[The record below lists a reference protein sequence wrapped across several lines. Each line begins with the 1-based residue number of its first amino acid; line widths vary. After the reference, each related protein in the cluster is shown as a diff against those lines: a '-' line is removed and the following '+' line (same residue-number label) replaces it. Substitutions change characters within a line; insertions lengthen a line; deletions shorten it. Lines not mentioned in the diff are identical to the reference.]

1 MELVKLEMT
10 PKERKIAYAR
20 GEEVDRIPTSLSAGE
35 TAPPLYGI
43 SIRDYYFSADAMVEV
58 ESRLAE
64 DFQADNMGMGLG
76 LRTLVEA
83 LGTKLEYPEHSVS
96 YIEKPALET
105 FDDLDHMELIN
116 VEKDGRFPIIIEA
129 FERLQEKYGKDKVQV
144 KYVESSQEADYTPNI
159 ETFVEE
165 DLDLIIGVGYKMAG
179 AIEEASKNYPDVQ
192 FAIIDHSYEKQPKN
206 VTSLIYED
214 NTAAYLAGLVA
225 AKKTET
231 NKVAF
236 IGGIKSATLDKFE
249 YGFRAG
255 VKAANPNCELTVR
268 YLNSFSDSALAK
280 SVANQMHKDGVD
292 VIYTAAGAA
301 GTGAIEAAKENNK
314 MAIGVDVDQS
324 PLAPDNIISSTM
336 KNVNVSIVNLV
347 GEILE
352 DNYQGGQVIVNT
364 LASGGVG
371 LSDTTKDHVSKDILD
386 YVNEQAGKIKSGEIV
401 VPENEKQYNEIVG
414 K

>member
-1 MELVKLEMT
+1 MQLKKLFAVGLTAIMMSSLLVGCSSKTESN
-10 PKERKIAYAR
+10 EDVYKI
-20 GEEVDRIPTSLSAGE
+20 GM
-35 TAPPLYGI
+35 I
-43 SIRDYYFSADAMVEV
+43 SDTGGVND
-58 ESRLAE
+58 ESFNQSTWEGLQ
-64 DFQADNMGMGLG
+64 QA
-76 LRTLVEA
+76 
-83 LGTKLEYPEHSVS
+83 
-96 YIEKPALET
+96 
-105 FDDLDHMELIN
+105 
-116 VEKDGRFPIIIEA
+116 
-129 FERLQEKYGKDKVQV
+129 QEKYGKDKVQV

-192 FAIIDHSYEKQPKN
+192 FAIIDHSYEKQPEN

-255 VKAANPNCELTVR
+255 VKAANPDCEVVVR
-268 YLNSFSDSALAK
+268 CANSFNDAALGK
-280 SVANQMHKDGVD
+280 SIANQMHKDGVD

-301 GTGAIEAAKENNK
+301 GTGAIEAAKENKK
-314 MAIGVDVDQS
+314 MAIGVDIDQN
-324 PLAPDNIISSTM
+324 PLAPENVISSTV
-336 KNVNVSIVNLV
+336 KNINVSIVNLV
-347 GEILE
+347 GEIL
-352 DNYQGGQVIVNT
+352 DGNYQGGQVIVNT

-386 YVNEQAGKIKSGEIV
+386 YVNEQAGKIKSGEIK

>member
-1 MELVKLEMT
+1 MQLKKLFAVGLTAIMMSSLLVGCSSKTESN
-10 PKERKIAYAR
+10 EDVYKI
-20 GEEVDRIPTSLSAGE
+20 GM
-35 TAPPLYGI
+35 I
-43 SIRDYYFSADAMVEV
+43 SDTGGVND
-58 ESRLAE
+58 ESFNQSTWEGLQ
-64 DFQADNMGMGLG
+64 QA
-76 LRTLVEA
+76 
-83 LGTKLEYPEHSVS
+83 
-96 YIEKPALET
+96 
-105 FDDLDHMELIN
+105 
-116 VEKDGRFPIIIEA
+116 
-129 FERLQEKYGKDKVQV
+129 QEKYGKDKVQV

-165 DLDLIIGVGYKMAG
+165 DLDLIIGVGYKIAG

-192 FAIIDHSYEKQPKN
+192 FAIIDHSYEKQPEN

-255 VKAANPNCELTVR
+255 VKAANPKCELTVR

>member
-1 MELVKLEMT
+1 MMSSLLVGCSSKTESN
-10 PKERKIAYAR
+10 EDVYKI
-20 GEEVDRIPTSLSAGE
+20 GM
-35 TAPPLYGI
+35 I
-43 SIRDYYFSADAMVEV
+43 SDTGGVND
-58 ESRLAE
+58 ESFNQSTWEGLQ
-64 DFQADNMGMGLG
+64 QA
-76 LRTLVEA
+76 
-83 LGTKLEYPEHSVS
+83 
-96 YIEKPALET
+96 
-105 FDDLDHMELIN
+105 
-116 VEKDGRFPIIIEA
+116 
-129 FERLQEKYGKDKVQV
+129 QEKYGKDKVQV

-192 FAIIDHSYEKQPKN
+192 FAIIDHSYEKQPEN

-255 VKAANPNCELTVR
+255 VKAANPKCELTVR

>member
-1 MELVKLEMT
+1 MQLKKLFAVGLTAIMMSSLLVGCSSKTESN
-10 PKERKIAYAR
+10 EDVYKI
-20 GEEVDRIPTSLSAGE
+20 GM
-35 TAPPLYGI
+35 I
-43 SIRDYYFSADAMVEV
+43 SDTGGVND
-58 ESRLAE
+58 ESFNQSTWEGLQ
-64 DFQADNMGMGLG
+64 QA
-76 LRTLVEA
+76 
-83 LGTKLEYPEHSVS
+83 
-96 YIEKPALET
+96 
-105 FDDLDHMELIN
+105 
-116 VEKDGRFPIIIEA
+116 
-129 FERLQEKYGKDKVQV
+129 QEKYGKDKVQV

-192 FAIIDHSYEKQPKN
+192 FAIIDHSYEKQPEN

-255 VKAANPNCELTVR
+255 VKAANPKCELTVR

-371 LSDTTKDHVSKDILD
+371 LSDKTKDHVSKDILD
-386 YVNEQAGKIKSGEIV
+386 YVNEQGCNIKSGEIV
-401 VPENEKQYNEIVG
+401 VPVNENQY
-414 K
+414 

>member
-1 MELVKLEMT
+1 MQLKKLFAGGLTAIMMSSLLVGCSSKTESN
-10 PKERKIAYAR
+10 EDVYKI
-20 GEEVDRIPTSLSAGE
+20 GM
-35 TAPPLYGI
+35 I
-43 SIRDYYFSADAMVEV
+43 SDTGGVND
-58 ESRLAE
+58 ESFNQSTWEGLQ
-64 DFQADNMGMGLG
+64 QA
-76 LRTLVEA
+76 
-83 LGTKLEYPEHSVS
+83 
-96 YIEKPALET
+96 
-105 FDDLDHMELIN
+105 
-116 VEKDGRFPIIIEA
+116 
-129 FERLQEKYGKDKVQV
+129 QEKYGKDKVQV

-192 FAIIDHSYEKQPKN
+192 FAIIDHSYEKQPEN

>member
-1 MELVKLEMT
+1 MQLKKLFAVGLTAIMMSSLLVGCSSKTESN
-10 PKERKIAYAR
+10 EDVYKI
-20 GEEVDRIPTSLSAGE
+20 GM
-35 TAPPLYGI
+35 I
-43 SIRDYYFSADAMVEV
+43 SDTGGVND
-58 ESRLAE
+58 ESFNQSTWEGLQ
-64 DFQADNMGMGLG
+64 QA
-76 LRTLVEA
+76 
-83 LGTKLEYPEHSVS
+83 
-96 YIEKPALET
+96 
-105 FDDLDHMELIN
+105 
-116 VEKDGRFPIIIEA
+116 
-129 FERLQEKYGKDKVQV
+129 QEKYGKDKVQV

-192 FAIIDHSYEKQPKN
+192 FAIIDHSYEKQPEN

-255 VKAANPNCELTVR
+255 VKAANPKCELTVR

-280 SVANQMHKDGVD
+280 SVANQMYKDGVD

>member
-1 MELVKLEMT
+1 MQLKKLFAVGLKAIMMSSLLVGCSSKTESN
-10 PKERKIAYAR
+10 EDVYKI
-20 GEEVDRIPTSLSAGE
+20 GM
-35 TAPPLYGI
+35 I
-43 SIRDYYFSADAMVEV
+43 SDTGGVND
-58 ESRLAE
+58 ESFNQSTWEGLQ
-64 DFQADNMGMGLG
+64 QA
-76 LRTLVEA
+76 
-83 LGTKLEYPEHSVS
+83 
-96 YIEKPALET
+96 
-105 FDDLDHMELIN
+105 
-116 VEKDGRFPIIIEA
+116 
-129 FERLQEKYGKDKVQV
+129 QEKYGKDKVQV

-192 FAIIDHSYEKQPKN
+192 FAIIDHSYEKQPEN

-255 VKAANPNCELTVR
+255 VKAANPKCELTVR

>member
-1 MELVKLEMT
+1 MQEKGFWDDI
-10 PKERKIAYAR
+10 KRA
-20 GEEVDRIPTSLSAGE
+20 EEVTKESKSIKDKIDRYESLVRR
-35 TAPPLYGI
+35 L
-43 SIRDYYFSADAMVEV
+43 DDVEV
-58 ESRLAE
+58 LAELAE
-64 DFQADNMGMGLG
+64 DDEETINE
-76 LRTLVEA
+76 VIIEI
-83 LGTKLEYPEHSVS
+83 KD
-96 YIEKPALET
+96 IEKKIDEYKIELLLSGEYDKNDAILSLHAGVGGSDANDWTLMLLRMYTRWCEKKGYKVET
-105 FDDLDHMELIN
+105 
-116 VEKDGRFPIIIEA
+116 
-129 FERLQEKYGKDKVQV
+129 
-144 KYVESSQEADYTPNI
+144 
-159 ETFVEE
+159 
-165 DLDLIIGVGYKMAG
+165 LDLLEGD
-179 AIEEASKNYPDVQ
+179 EA
-192 FAIIDHSYEKQPKN
+192 
-206 VTSLIYED
+206 
-214 NTAAYLAGLVA
+214 
-225 AKKTET
+225 
-231 NKVAF
+231 
-236 IGGIKSATLDKFE
+236 GIKSATLDKFE

>member
-1 MELVKLEMT
+1 MQLKKLFAVGLTAIMMSSLLVGCSSKTESN
-10 PKERKIAYAR
+10 EDVYKI
-20 GEEVDRIPTSLSAGE
+20 GM
-35 TAPPLYGI
+35 I
-43 SIRDYYFSADAMVEV
+43 SDTGGVND
-58 ESRLAE
+58 ESFNQSTWEGLQ
-64 DFQADNMGMGLG
+64 QA
-76 LRTLVEA
+76 
-83 LGTKLEYPEHSVS
+83 
-96 YIEKPALET
+96 
-105 FDDLDHMELIN
+105 
-116 VEKDGRFPIIIEA
+116 
-129 FERLQEKYGKDKVQV
+129 QEKCGKDKVQV

-192 FAIIDHSYEKQPKN
+192 FAIIDHSYEKQPEN

>member
-1 MELVKLEMT
+1 MQLKKLFAVGLTAIMMSSLLVGCSSKTESN
-10 PKERKIAYAR
+10 EDVYKI
-20 GEEVDRIPTSLSAGE
+20 GM
-35 TAPPLYGI
+35 I
-43 SIRDYYFSADAMVEV
+43 SDTGGVND
-58 ESRLAE
+58 ESFNQSTWEGLQ
-64 DFQADNMGMGLG
+64 QA
-76 LRTLVEA
+76 
-83 LGTKLEYPEHSVS
+83 
-96 YIEKPALET
+96 
-105 FDDLDHMELIN
+105 
-116 VEKDGRFPIIIEA
+116 
-129 FERLQEKYGKDKVQV
+129 QEKYGKDKVQV

-192 FAIIDHSYEKQPKN
+192 FAIIDHSYEKQPEN

-255 VKAANPNCELTVR
+255 VKAANPKCELTVR
-268 YLNSFSDSALAK
+268 YLNSFSDSALAN

-314 MAIGVDVDQS
+314 MAIGVDVDLS

-386 YVNEQAGKIKSGEIV
+386 YVNEQAGKIKAGEIV

>member
-1 MELVKLEMT
+1 MQLKKLFAVGLTAIMMSSLLVGCSSKTESN
-10 PKERKIAYAR
+10 EDVYKI
-20 GEEVDRIPTSLSAGE
+20 GM
-35 TAPPLYGI
+35 I
-43 SIRDYYFSADAMVEV
+43 SDTGGVND
-58 ESRLAE
+58 ESFNQSTWEGLQ
-64 DFQADNMGMGLG
+64 QA
-76 LRTLVEA
+76 
-83 LGTKLEYPEHSVS
+83 
-96 YIEKPALET
+96 
-105 FDDLDHMELIN
+105 
-116 VEKDGRFPIIIEA
+116 
-129 FERLQEKYGKDKVQV
+129 QEKYGKDKVQV

-192 FAIIDHSYEKQPKN
+192 FAIIDHAYDKQPEN

-214 NTAAYLAGLVA
+214 NTAAYLAGLIA

-236 IGGIKSATLDKFE
+236 IGGMKSATLDKFE

-255 VKAANPNCELTVR
+255 VKAANPKCELTVR

>member
-1 MELVKLEMT
+1 MQLKRLFAVGLTAIMMSSLLVGCSSKTESN
-10 PKERKIAYAR
+10 EDVYKI
-20 GEEVDRIPTSLSAGE
+20 GM
-35 TAPPLYGI
+35 I
-43 SIRDYYFSADAMVEV
+43 SDTGGVND
-58 ESRLAE
+58 ESFNQSTWEGLQ
-64 DFQADNMGMGLG
+64 QA
-76 LRTLVEA
+76 
-83 LGTKLEYPEHSVS
+83 
-96 YIEKPALET
+96 
-105 FDDLDHMELIN
+105 
-116 VEKDGRFPIIIEA
+116 
-129 FERLQEKYGKDKVQV
+129 QEKYGKDKVQV

-192 FAIIDHSYEKQPKN
+192 FAIIDHSYEKQPEN

>member
-1 MELVKLEMT
+1 MQLKKLFAVGLTAIMMSSLLVGCSSKTESN
-10 PKERKIAYAR
+10 EDVYKI
-20 GEEVDRIPTSLSAGE
+20 GM
-35 TAPPLYGI
+35 I
-43 SIRDYYFSADAMVEV
+43 SDTGGVND
-58 ESRLAE
+58 ESFNQSTWEGLQ
-64 DFQADNMGMGLG
+64 QA
-76 LRTLVEA
+76 
-83 LGTKLEYPEHSVS
+83 
-96 YIEKPALET
+96 
-105 FDDLDHMELIN
+105 
-116 VEKDGRFPIIIEA
+116 
-129 FERLQEKYGKDKVQV
+129 QEKYGKDKVQV

-192 FAIIDHSYEKQPKN
+192 FEIIDHSYEKQPEN

>member
-1 MELVKLEMT
+1 LFAVGLTAIMMSSLLVGCSSKTESN
-10 PKERKIAYAR
+10 EDVYKI
-20 GEEVDRIPTSLSAGE
+20 GM
-35 TAPPLYGI
+35 I
-43 SIRDYYFSADAMVEV
+43 SDTGGVND
-58 ESRLAE
+58 ESFNQSTWEGLQ
-64 DFQADNMGMGLG
+64 QA
-76 LRTLVEA
+76 
-83 LGTKLEYPEHSVS
+83 
-96 YIEKPALET
+96 
-105 FDDLDHMELIN
+105 
-116 VEKDGRFPIIIEA
+116 
-129 FERLQEKYGKDKVQV
+129 QEKYGKDKVQV

-192 FAIIDHSYEKQPKN
+192 FAIIDHSYEKQPEN

-214 NTAAYLAGLVA
+214 NTSAYLAGLVA

-255 VKAANPNCELTVR
+255 VKAANPKCELTVR

>member
-1 MELVKLEMT
+1 MKFKKL
-10 PKERKIAYAR
+10 I
-20 GEEVDRIPTSLSAGE
+20 SLSLTMIISAGI
-35 TAPPLYGI
+35 LVGCG
-43 SIRDYYFSADAMVEV
+43 SSDGDSATEGKIKVGMITDVGGV
-58 ESRLAE
+58 HDESFNQSSWEGL
-64 DFQADNMGMGLG
+64 QA
-76 LRTLVEA
+76 TQ
-83 LGTKLEYPEHSVS
+83 K
-96 YIEKPALET
+96 
-105 FDDLDHMELIN
+105 EL
-116 VEKDGRFPIIIEA
+116 
-129 FERLQEKYGKDKVQV
+129 GKDKLDVN
-144 KYVESSQEADYTPNI
+144 YLESTQDSDYKPNI
-159 ETFVEE
+159 EQFVEDE
-165 DLDLIIGVGYKMAG
+165 YDLIIGVGYKLANELET
-179 AIEEASKNYPDVQ
+179 AAKNYPDQQ
-192 FAIIDHSYEKQPKN
+192 FAIIDHTYEKQPEN
-206 VTSLIYED
+206 ITSLSFES
-214 NTAAYLAGLVA
+214 NESSYLAGLIA

-255 VKAANPNCELTVR
+255 VKAANPKCELTVR

>member
-1 MELVKLEMT
+1 MQLKKLFAVGLTAIMMSSLLVGCSSKTESN
-10 PKERKIAYAR
+10 EDVYKI
-20 GEEVDRIPTSLSAGE
+20 GM
-35 TAPPLYGI
+35 I
-43 SIRDYYFSADAMVEV
+43 SDTGGVND
-58 ESRLAE
+58 ESFNQSTWEGLQ
-64 DFQADNMGMGLG
+64 QA
-76 LRTLVEA
+76 
-83 LGTKLEYPEHSVS
+83 
-96 YIEKPALET
+96 
-105 FDDLDHMELIN
+105 
-116 VEKDGRFPIIIEA
+116 
-129 FERLQEKYGKDKVQV
+129 QEKYGKDKVQV

-192 FAIIDHSYEKQPKN
+192 FAIIDHSYEKQPEN

-255 VKAANPNCELTVR
+255 VKAANPKCELTVR
-268 YLNSFSDSALAK
+268 YLSSFSDSALAK